1 MPSAQKHHRRA
12 QFDRYLI
19 EEINEAS
26 PDAILV
32 VDEESV
38 VVFHNRRLFE
48 VWKISPDDVLDAGDT
63 NLVGMPDSA
72 MLSRVLE
79 KIKDPD
85 EFLRSVNA
93 LYEDPEIKDFR
104 EIELVDGRTLE
115 RHSTSLWDAERRHL
129 GRVWYFRDVS
139 DRKNLEHRLTEIS
152 RRDSLTGAAN
162 RRYFL
167 ERAEEEFARARR
179 YNKPLSLIVFDIDRF
194 KQVNDTNGH
203 AAGDRVLQNL
213 SNIILLDLREIDLL
227 GRVGGDEFA
236 VLVPETD
243 LQGACE
249 VAERLRVVAAGQ
261 SESDGQQV
269 VQYTLS
275 LGVASLAPED
285 TSIDMAFQR
294 ADSALYVSKH
304 DGRNCVMAEG
314 PPRSRPLWAQPST
327 TIPVDVTPSR

>member
-1 MPSAQKHHRRA
+1 MPSTQMHHRRA
-12 QFDRYLI
+12 RFDRYLI

-32 VDEESV
+32 VNEESII
-38 VVFHNRRLFE
+38 VFHNAKLFE
-48 VWKISPDDVLDAGDT
+48 VWKISPDDVLNEGDA
-63 NLVGMPDSA
+63 NLVGMPDSVL
-72 MLSRVLE
+72 LSQALK

-104 EIELVDGRTLE
+104 EIELADGRTLE
-115 RHSTSLWDAERRHL
+115 RHSTSLWDAERRYL
-129 GRVWYFRDVS
+129 GRVWYFRDISV
-139 DRKNLEHRLTEIS
+139 RKNLENRLTELS

-162 RRYFL
+162 RRYFF

-179 YNKPLSLIVFDIDRF
+179 YKKPLSLIVFDIDNF
-194 KQVNDTNGH
+194 KQVNDSNGH

-213 SNIILLDLREIDLL
+213 SNIILVDLREIDLL

-249 VAERLRVVAAGQ
+249 VAERLRLLAARQ
-261 SESDGQQV
+261 RDPDGQKV
-269 VQYTLS
+269 VQYTVS
-275 LGVASLAPED
+275 LGVAALAPED
-285 TSIDMAFQR
+285 TSMDMAFQR
-294 ADSALYVSKH
+294 ADSALYASKQ
-304 DGRNCVMAEG
+304 DGKNCVMTEDGLHAHSDASG
-314 PPRSRPLWAQPST
+314 RQFQ
-327 TIPVDVTPSR
+327 